1 MFGFDRD
8 AARFALATRH
18 PDQTLEEI
26 SDNTAFEFE
35 TPERVPITREPDE
48 ETLALIRGEVRQELA
63 GTYPRFAEQVLAQ
76 QFR

>member
-18 PDQTLEEI
+18 PDQTPEEI
-26 SDNTAFEFE
+26 SGNTAFAFDM
-35 TPERVPITREPDE
+35 PEQVPITREPDE
-48 ETLALIRGEVRQELA
+48 ETLALIRGEVRRELA